1 LIASSLELP
10 IVYVIENN
18 GWSLATTIE
27 ERRVQLDLAQLTKSL
42 SVSYSRLQDNNP
54 HEYLKHLQT
63 VRENV
68 ANQMTPHVVEIF
80 VHSLGGFIM
89 DEGKES
95 QRYINYHAGAIQIEP
110 DENGIFEKNSTDP
123 VFTSLENSN
132 RGDY

>member
-1 LIASSLELP
+1 M
-10 IVYVIENN
+10 
-18 GWSLATTIE
+18 
-27 ERRVQLDLAQLTKSL
+27 QLDLAQLTKSL

-95 QRYINYHAGAIQIEP
+95 QRYINYHAGAVRVEP
-110 DENGIFEKNSTDP
+110 DNNGVFE
-123 VFTSLENSN
+123 ENSM
-132 RGDY
+132 DPLYVVLEDLKTK